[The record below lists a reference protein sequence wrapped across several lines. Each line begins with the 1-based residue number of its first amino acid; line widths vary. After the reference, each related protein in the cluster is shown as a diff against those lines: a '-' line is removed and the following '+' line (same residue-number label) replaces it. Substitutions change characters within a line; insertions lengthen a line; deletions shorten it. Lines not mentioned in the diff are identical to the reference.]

1 MWFQELDIGIIV
13 FEVVLHLYLL
23 IKNEDIKQDEKHSI
37 KSEIKSSREK

>member
-13 FEVVLHLYLL
+13 FEVDLHLYLL
-23 IKNEDIKQDEKHSI
+23 IKNEDIKQDEKNSK